1 MYSTRLLLA
10 ALLLCSLPAMAR
22 QAARPAPAAA
32 AAAAAAP
39 LTIGQLAEQARQR
52 RAAEG
57 SGAARG
63 APPPGLTIVPS
74 TQIITAPA
82 TPAPVAAAP
91 PRLAR
96 PAPPPEF
103 RPALLGVYRKAGRY
117 YVELAEQAGE
127 AVFVQGQ
134 QTPSGWTVL
143 AISAR
148 QVELGK
154 PEAKGGGMRRM
165 QLPVSDR

>member
-1 MYSTRLLLA
+1 MYSTRCLLA
-10 ALLLCSLPAMAR
+10 ALLLCWVPAMAR
-22 QAARPAPAAA
+22 QAARAAPAAPA
-32 AAAAAAP
+32 VAAP
-39 LTIGQLAEQARQR
+39 LTIGQLAEQARLR

-57 SGAARG
+57 SGTGKG

-74 TQIITAPA
+74 TQIIGAAGAAPA
-82 TPAPVAAAP
+82 PSPL
-91 PRLAR
+91 RLAR
-96 PAPPPEF
+96 PVPPPEF

-117 YVELAEQAGE
+117 HVELAEQAGD

-154 PEAKGGGMRRM
+154 ADAKGGGTRRVH
-165 QLPVSDR
+165 LPVSER

>member
-1 MYSTRLLLA
+1 MYNTRYLLA
-10 ALLLCSLPAMAR
+10 ALLLCWAPAMAR
-22 QAARPAPAAA
+22 QAARTAPAAPA
-32 AAAAAAP
+32 VAAP
-39 LTIGQLAEQARQR
+39 LTIGQLAEQARLR
-52 RAAEG
+52 RTAEG

-74 TQIITAPA
+74 TQIIGSDGAAPA
-82 TPAPVAAAP
+82 PSPLRV
-91 PRLAR
+91 AR

-103 RPALLGVYRKAGRY
+103 RPALLGVYRKGGRY
-117 YVELAEQAGE
+117 YVELAEQAGD

-143 AISAR
+143 GISAR

-154 PEAKGGGMRRM
+154 PEAKGGGMRRVS
-165 QLPVSDR
+165 LPVSDR